1 MSIPTIS
8 SSFTQYSGNQTPDRD
23 MSDPELPKKMEEA
36 ERVLAACDRS
46 SNKYADYSNNQKTLL
61 TT

>member
-1 MSIPTIS
+1 
-8 SSFTQYSGNQTPDRD
+8 